1 MVSPSGFFIFTPM
14 ASIFTKIINREI
26 PAEIIAEDE
35 HYIAFLDIMP
45 LVKGHVLVV
54 PKKEVDYIFNLDDQ
68 TLAGLH
74 VFAKKVANA
83 IDKSIKCTRVGVAV
97 IGLEVPHVHVHLVP
111 LRTMDDINFTR
122 PKLKLSKEELAE
134 IGERIR
140 ASVQ

>member
-14 ASIFTKIINREI
+14 VSIFTKIINREI

-74 VFAKKVANA
+74 VFAKKVAKA

-122 PKLKLSKEELAE
+122 AKLKLSKEELAE
-134 IGERIR
+134 IAERIR
-140 ASVQ
+140 AGF

>member
-1 MVSPSGFFIFTPM
+1 M

-54 PKKEVDYIFNLDDQ
+54 PKKEVDYIFNLDDH

-74 VFAKKVANA
+74 VFSKKVAKA

-134 IGERIR
+134 IGEKIR
-140 ASVQ
+140 ASLQ